1 MEFMLL
7 FTTPKGSPAATAEGM
22 APMGRYARELAE
34 RKILKR
40 GAPLAHESEAACVR
54 VRDGRNLIHDG
65 PFAESK
71 EVIAGFW
78 IIDVPDREA
87 ALEIAK
93 RTPHATHATVEVAGF
108 EFRGEFGDAEKGTPF
123 LLVFRMEPGLTDP
136 GSEKLREMRTF
147 GEGLAR
153 TATLFE
159 TGKLV
164 TDEPPARIQVRA
176 GNALVTDGPFAESK
190 EAIGGY
196 GLVRVS
202 GREEAIDLAL
212 RFPHARWGPV
222 EVREILFFDRI

>member
-7 FTTPKGSPAATAEGM
+7 FTTEKGSPAPTPEGM
-22 APMGRYARELAE
+22 APMGRYAQDLVR

-40 GAPLAHESEAACVR
+40 GAPLAEESAAACVR
-54 VRDGRNLIHDG
+54 VRDGRTLVHDG

-71 EVIAGFW
+71 EVVAGFW

-87 ALEIAK
+87 AIEIA
-93 RTPHATHATVEVAGF
+93 RQSPHARHATVEVARL
-108 EFRGEFGDAEKGTPF
+108 EYRGEFGDAEKGTPYM
-123 LLVFRMEPGLTDP
+123 LVFRMEPGLTDRD
-136 GSEKLREMRTF
+136 GAKGREMRAF
-147 GEGLAR
+147 GEGLVR

-164 TDEPPARIQVRA
+164 FDERPARIQVR
-176 GNALVTDGPFAESK
+176 GGEALVTDGPFAESK
-190 EAIGGY
+190 EAVGGY

-202 GREEAIDLAL
+202 GRDEAIDLAT

-222 EVREILFFDRI
+222 EVREILFFDRV